1 MLDES
6 KSLRQE
12 QAIQCWRN
20 HGCNGTF
27 NQVMRFGKTREIE
40 IVVERTLAKQ
50 SDKKIILLVPTDIAY
65 QNVKYIVEKHKIECH
80 TINTFVNLIKNKVNL
95 SCYILIIDE
104 IHKFTSDKTISFL
117 KKITS
122 EFKLG
127 LTGSTLTKE
136 QLKVLKQIGFPVID
150 IITEDEAI
158 SNNWIADYYEYNVAV
173 DISDNDKIH
182 YKMLSD
188 AITNISDNFK
198 GLYIKMNKIFGKHH
212 FGGDFELIQSL
223 YTGKKILDYNFK
235 QVGFITPD
243 DLRKILCHAQ
253 GFRRDA
259 EIVNEYT
266 ERIQTFWNP
275 SNIEELAKSY
285 IKCIGTRNAYL
296 KHNVSKVNAVLEL
309 SKIIDKS
316 TIIYNDSIDMIE
328 QLYNTIQRTKVKY
341 HSSIEPIVKY
351 YDNGLPICYLSGEKQ
366 GEVKM
371 FGATTQKRDAIEAIT
386 NGDALYLI
394 TGRSLNES
402 LNIPNVEYVICTSG
416 DTNPTTYDQRT
427 ARGKTIDVNN
437 SNKKATVINL
447 FINDY
452 TLNDTFVIS
461 RDKQKLITR
470 QTNVKNVVWIENID
484 EMICVIKNNVLL
496 LQHGK

>member
-12 QAIQCWRN
+12 QGITIWKTNQ
-20 HGCNGTF
+20 CNGTL
-27 NQVMRFGKTREIE
+27 NYIRRFGKTRI
-40 IVVERTLAKQ
+40 IQLVVERTLKVNP
-50 SDKKIILLVPTDIAY
+50 SKKIILLVPTDIAY
-65 QNVKYIVEKHKIECH
+65 QNVKYIVEQYKIECH
-80 TINTFVNLIKNKVNL
+80 TINTFVNLVKGKVDL

-104 IHKFTSDKTISFL
+104 IHKFTSDKTINYL
-117 KKITS
+117 KKIKS
-122 EFKLG
+122 DFKLG

-136 QLKVLKQIGFPVID
+136 QLRTLKQIGFPVID

-158 SNNWIADYYEYNVAV
+158 SNNWIADYNEYNVAV
-173 DISDNDKIH
+173 DISDNDKVT

-198 GLYIKMNKIFGKHH
+198 GLYIKINKLFGKHH

-223 YTGKKILDYNFK
+223 YTGKKILDYNFNQIGYIK
-235 QVGFITPD
+235 PD
-243 DLRKILCHAQ
+243 DLRLILCTIQ
-253 GFRRDA
+253 GFKRDK
-259 EIVNEYT
+259 EITNDYDKKVQE
-266 ERIQTFWNP
+266 FWNP
-275 SNIEELAKSY
+275 SNIEELAKTY
-285 IKCIGTRNAYL
+285 IKCVGNRNAYL
-296 KHNVSKVNAVLEL
+296 KHNVSKVNAVFEL
-309 SKIIDKS
+309 SNIIDKP
-316 TIIYNDSIDMIE
+316 TIIYNDSIDMID
-328 QLYNTIQRTKVKY
+328 QLYNTIKRPSVKY
-341 HSSIEPIVKY
+341 HSAIEPIVKY

-386 NGDALYLI
+386 NGDVLYLI

-416 DTNPTTYDQRT
+416 DTNPSTYDQRT
-427 ARGKTIDVNN
+427 ARGKTIDNNN
-437 SNKKATVINL
+437 SNKKATIINL

-452 TLNDTFVIS
+452 NLNNTLVLS

-470 QTNVKNVVWIENID
+470 QTNVKNVIWIENIED
-484 EMICVIKNNVLL
+484 MICTIKNNTLL
-496 LQHGK
+496 LQHE